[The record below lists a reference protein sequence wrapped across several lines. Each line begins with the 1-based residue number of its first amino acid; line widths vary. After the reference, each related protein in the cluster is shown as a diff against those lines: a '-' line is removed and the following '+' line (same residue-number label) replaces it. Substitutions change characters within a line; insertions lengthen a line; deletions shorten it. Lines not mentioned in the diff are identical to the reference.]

1 MVVSSLWV
9 LRMTVVLS
17 VFEVLEGLVWLEL
30 SLGLVSSLLL
40 KKLLHKRI
48 FVADM

>member
-1 MVVSSLWV
+1 MI
-9 LRMTVVLS
+9 VVLS
-17 VFEVLEGLVWLEL
+17 AFEVLGGLVRLEL

-48 FVADM
+48 FVAVKYKAILLCYCH